1 MVWNQV
7 ERIMWT
13 TSPIFGL
20 TCLLNVCFSSE
31 LSIQQQLNQL
41 NRRVSTLENDVKV
54 LKVKSIN
61 WWRNHLQGEINVKK
75 RVKEENANYKS
86 IIENKEVEDDV
97 QYLLAQNEEVKTKID
112 TIESQKL
119 GDNTSDVNVNF
130 SGTQYFQNQKD
141 LLSFLKV

>member
-1 MVWNQV
+1 
-7 ERIMWT
+7 MWT

>member
-1 MVWNQV
+1 M
-7 ERIMWT
+7 
-13 TSPIFGL
+13 
-20 TCLLNVCFSSE
+20 
-31 LSIQQQLNQL
+31 
-41 NRRVSTLENDVKV
+41 
-54 LKVKSIN
+54 
-61 WWRNHLQGEINVKK
+61 KK

-119 GDNTSDVNVNF
+119 VDNTSDVNVNF

>member
-1 MVWNQV
+1 M
-7 ERIMWT
+7 
-13 TSPIFGL
+13 
-20 TCLLNVCFSSE
+20 
-31 LSIQQQLNQL
+31 
-41 NRRVSTLENDVKV
+41 
-54 LKVKSIN
+54 
-61 WWRNHLQGEINVKK
+61 KK

-119 GDNTSDVNVNF
+119 GDNTNDVNVNF

-141 LLSFLKV
+141 LLLFLKV

>member
-1 MVWNQV
+1 
-7 ERIMWT
+7 MWT

-61 WWRNHLQGEINVKK
+61 WWRHHLRDEINVKK